1 MENFAS
7 KIENFKIKQAEFI
20 NIHKPLFFRIYN
32 TEEFE
37 KLNQLLSS
45 PGVIV
50 VDFILDQVKE
60 LIKCKNPSKKYTPS
74 ELETEVAKHIGKL
87 SIYEYGVW
95 VYYPWT
101 NRVVHILDEEEFID
115 VRTSRNQN
123 KITKEERDILS
134 QKKIGVIGLS
144 VGQSVS
150 VTLAMERVCNEIRLA
165 DFDLLELTNLNRIRT
180 GVHNLGLPKVYSV
193 AREIS
198 EIDPYLKVTCF
209 PEGLTEKNMDQ
220 FFLEGGKLD
229 LLLEESDGFD
239 IKILSRYK
247 ARELGIP
254 VVMEAS
260 DRCTVDVERFD
271 LEPNRSILH
280 GLVDYLDINK
290 LKQLK
295 TTEEKI
301 PYMLDVLGIETSSL
315 RLRASML
322 EIEQTINTWPQL
334 ASAVTMGGGIATD
347 VSRRLL
353 LNQFTDSGRYHL
365 DIEELIGNKKINQIE
380 SIESPILKE
389 SLTQSEME
397 SIVLKLNIPI
407 DEHRITPTESQIQ
420 LMVEAATKA
429 PSGGNAQ
436 AWKWYYSK
444 GNLYLFHDIS
454 RSESLLDFD
463 QLASYI
469 SFGAATENLILKSH
483 EINLNPELILFPL
496 TSEPRV
502 ICQFVFLKEKFIAT
516 KNSYDHLVS
525 EIETRLT
532 NRTISERKQIAPN
545 VLEELK
551 QVASSID
558 GAQLKIIDSID
569 EIEKIA
575 HIVSSVERLRMMHK
589 RGHSDFVNEI
599 RWTDE
604 ENELKRD
611 GIDLNI
617 LDINA
622 TAKAG
627 LVVAKNWEVINTL
640 KNWGK
645 GSVFGKLS
653 NVSVLSSSAMCL
665 ITMPAYS
672 PINYFNAGRSLQRTW
687 LTANKLNISLQPLSA
702 ATFFFARLIKG
713 NGEELDNDTQK
724 ELKQL
729 REVFLNVMKLDS
741 IATNDIFLFKL
752 SIANQPKIKA
762 LRRKLEDVLIYE

>member
-1 MENFAS
+1 MKNFAK
-7 KIENFKIKQAEFI
+7 KIENFKIEQAQFI
-20 NIHKPLFFRIYN
+20 NIHKPLFFRIN
-32 TEEFE
+32 NSEEFE
-37 KLNQLLSS
+37 KLNQLLTN
-45 PGVIV
+45 PGISVI
-50 VDFILDQVKE
+50 DFILDQIKE
-60 LIKCKNPSKKYTPS
+60 LIKCKNPSKKFTPS
-74 ELETEVAKHIGKL
+74 ELETEVAIHIGKL

-123 KITKEERDILS
+123 KITKEERNILS

-150 VTLAMERVCNEIRLA
+150 VTLAMERICNEIRLA

-209 PEGLTEKNMDQ
+209 PEGLTEKNMDE
-220 FFLEGGKLD
+220 FFLSGGKLD

-247 ARELGIP
+247 ARALGIP

-365 DIEELIGNKKINQIE
+365 DIEELIGNKKVTQVE
-380 SIESPILKE
+380 SIESPVLKE
-389 SLTQSEME
+389 SLTQSEMK
-397 SIVLKLNIPI
+397 SIVHQLNIPI
-407 DEHRITPTESQIQ
+407 DEHHITPTESQIQ
-420 LMVEAATKA
+420 LIVETATKA
-429 PSGGNAQ
+429 PSGGNVQ

-444 GNLYLFHDIS
+444 GNLFLFHDIS

-483 EINLNPELILFPL
+483 EIHLNPELIVFPITTEL
-496 TSEPRV
+496 RV
-502 ICQFVFLKEKFIAT
+502 ICQFVFLKEKPVVNKF
-516 KNSYDHLVS
+516 SHLVT

-532 NRTISERKQIAPN
+532 NRTISERKLIAPN
-545 VLEELK
+545 LLEELK

-569 EIEKIA
+569 DIEKLA
-575 HIVSSVERLRMMHK
+575 HIVSNVERIRMMHK

-611 GIDLNI
+611 GIDLNTV
-617 LDINA
+617 DITNA
-622 TAKAG
+622 EKTG
-627 LVVAKNWEVINTL
+627 FIVAKDWKVVNTL
-640 KNWGK
+640 KEWGK
-645 GSVFGKLS
+645 GRAFEKLA
-653 NVSVLSSSAMCL
+653 NKTVLNSSAMCL
-665 ITMPAYS
+665 ITMPEYS
-672 PINYFNAGRSLQRTW
+672 PINYFNGGRSIQRTW
-687 LTANKLNISLQPLSA
+687 LSANKMNISFQPQSP
-702 ATFFFARLIKG
+702 ATFFFMRLIKG
-713 NGEELDNDTQK
+713 NGVEMDFEMQEEIK
-724 ELKQL
+724 E
-729 REVFLNVMKLDS
+729 RV
-741 IATNDIFLFKL
+741 
-752 SIANQPKIKA
+752 
-762 LRRKLEDVLIYE
+762 Y

>member
-1 MENFAS
+1 MRDFVS

-32 TEEFE
+32 PEEFE
-37 KLNQLLSS
+37 KINQLLSN
-45 PGVIV
+45 PGIIV
-50 VDFILDQVKE
+50 VDFILDQIKE
-60 LIKCKNPSKKYTPS
+60 LIKCKNPSKKFTPT
-74 ELETEVAKHIGKL
+74 ELESEIISHIGTL

-365 DIEELIGNKKINQIE
+365 DIEELIGNKITKQIE
-380 SIESPILKE
+380 SIEKPILKE

-397 SIVLKLNIPI
+397 SIIFKLNIPI
-407 DEHRITPTESQIQ
+407 DEHHITPTKSQIQ
-420 LMVEAATKA
+420 LIVEAATKA
-429 PSGGNAQ
+429 PSGGNTQ

-496 TSEPRV
+496 TSERRV
-502 ICQFVFLKEKFIAT
+502 ICQFTFLKKQFIST

-532 NRTISERKQIAPN
+532 NRTISERKVIAPDI
-545 VLEELK
+545 LKELK
-551 QVASSID
+551 QVASSVD

-575 HIVSSVERLRMMHK
+575 HIVSSIERMRMMHK

-599 RWTDE
+599 RWTQE

-611 GIDLNI
+611 GIDLNTI
-617 LDINA
+617 DI
-622 TAKAG
+622 TAAEKTG
-627 LVVAKNWEVINTL
+627 LIVAKDWEVINTL
-640 KNWGK
+640 KQWDK
-645 GSVFGKLS
+645 GYAFEKLS
-653 NVSVLSSSAMCL
+653 HKTVLSSSAICL
-665 ITMPAYS
+665 ITMPEYS
-672 PINYFNAGRSLQRTW
+672 PINYFNGGRSMQRTW
-687 LTANKLNISLQPLSA
+687 LAANSMKISFQPQSP
-702 ATFFFARLIKG
+702 ATFFFMRLLKGDGLEMEREMQEKIKKLR
-713 NGEELDNDTQK
+713 NEFVTIMNLDSDAND
-724 ELKQL
+724 
-729 REVFLNVMKLDS
+729 VFLFRLCIS
-741 IATNDIFLFKL
+741 
-752 SIANQPKIKA
+752 SEPKTKS
-762 LRRKLEDVLIYE
+762 LRRKLEDVLIYG

>member
-1 MENFAS
+1 
-7 KIENFKIKQAEFI
+7 
-20 NIHKPLFFRIYN
+20 
-32 TEEFE
+32 
-37 KLNQLLSS
+37 LLSS